1 MTSAPSDVAWLNISQ
16 SSDLL
21 LNVNNLLL
29 YGTWAQTLYKSQLVF
44 TLYTLSVSLKIRKL
58 VDRHVP
64 AHIKTSWCLSLE
76 SLMCSLIFSFCGKII
91 LELIFNGHGIFTS
104 SALMASLFDTGK
116 LVIVVA
122 CWLLVNMD
130 QWVIVRAILLQSNI
144 ITFIIDFVNVWKR
157 ACDGIAGATNEYIV
171 LQQDNQSLIHG
182 DNSKYIIFI
191 YSYLAQWGGS
201 TVFPYFMKLTSV
213 GPYIQAEIHND
224 LHTPSRNFMIVLLS
238 SCLLAVFERS
248 PLVDFLVLTIPLVQF
263 ILQQLPKITPDSS
276 STSAEQTKMETQQV
290 KKQRGG
296 KKKD

>member
-1 MTSAPSDVAWLNISQ
+1 MTSSPSDVAWLNISQ
-16 SSDLL
+16 ISDLL
-21 LNVNNLLL
+21 LNANNILL

-64 AHIKTSWCLSLE
+64 AHIKTSWCLTLE

-91 LELIFNGHGIFTS
+91 LELIFNGHGLFTS
-104 SALMASLFDTGK
+104 SALTASLFDTGK

-130 QWVIVRAILLQSNI
+130 QLVIVRTILLQSNI

-157 ACDGIAGATNEYIV
+157 ACDGIAGATNAYIV
-171 LQQDNQSLIHG
+171 LQQDNQLLTHG
-182 DNSKYIIFI
+182 DKSKYIIFI

-201 TVFPYFMKLTSV
+201 TVFPYFMKLTSI

-238 SCLLAVFERS
+238 SCLLAVFQRG
-248 PLVDFLVLTIPLVQF
+248 PLVDFLVLTIPLVS
-263 ILQQLPKITPDSS
+263 IMLQQFPKITPDSS
-276 STSAEQTKMETQQV
+276 QTQTKEETQQV